1 MEVEIRPEPSDD
13 ERNVIVE
20 ALEAAVPVS
29 TRPPEYDS
37 PWRAAGL
44 RESTGRDENDP

>member
-1 MEVEIRPEPSDD
+1 VEVEIRPEPSEE
-13 ERNVIVE
+13 ERTVIVE

-29 TRPPEYDS
+29 RTPPGYDS

-44 RESTGRDENDP
+44 RESTGHDESDP